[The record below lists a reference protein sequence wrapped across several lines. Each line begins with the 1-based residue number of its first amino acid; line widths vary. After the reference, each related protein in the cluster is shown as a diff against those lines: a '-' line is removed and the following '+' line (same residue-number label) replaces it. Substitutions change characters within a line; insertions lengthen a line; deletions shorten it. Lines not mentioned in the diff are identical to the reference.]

1 MRCLIVPESFLKSV
15 GDPSFGEALKPFEE
29 RLPLPQLLPPCSCTN
44 LCICVH
50 ICASVHT
57 SVHLC
62 VSAQICASVHR
73 CTENF
78 TQMPSVVSTN
88 LRNADQYGAEH
99 SQMTKRMLV
108 AHLLLLPLLL
118 LLLAREAESCCRF
131 FHFHNFFGSFHLCP
145 ETAAAVLGARRADLA
160 PNKVFTQLKKNR
172 FLLSFHQKTCFY

>member
-1 MRCLIVPESFLKSV
+1 MIL
-15 GDPSFGEALKPFEE
+15 SFGEALKPFEE

-88 LRNADQYGAEH
+88 LRNADQYGGEH

-145 ETAAAVLGARRADLA
+145 ETAAAQELRELREQLGARRADLA
-160 PNKVFTQLKKNR
+160 PSQVFTQLLQKKTR
-172 FLLSFHQKTCFY
+172 FFTYLLH